1 LEEDNKPKN
10 QATNPASSPAP
21 SPAPSG
27 VKSEEKAGETK
38 VSPAPERGE
47 ETFGALFEESL
58 QHKHFDEGE
67 VVPGTVVS
75 IEKEYVMVDIGDKCE
90 GQVPIEDFRDP
101 SGEVKVQMGDRIEI
115 LVERRQEEQ
124 GVIYLSKSKA
134 EKKKLWENLDNAYR
148 NQTPVTGKVGERV
161 KGGYIVDISGIKAFM
176 PGSQADIRP
185 VRDPDALVGREELF
199 QVLKFNR
206 RRMNLVV
213 SRRGVME
220 KEHREKREHT
230 LAEIE
235 EGMILKGKVKNITDY
250 GAFIDI
256 GGLDGLLHI
265 TDMSWKRTGHPSEL
279 IAVGDEIEVKI
290 LKFDKA
296 NEKVSLGLK
305 QLEPDPWD
313 NIDKKYPVRTVVQG
327 KVVNIT
333 DYGAFVE
340 LEPGVEGLVHVSE
353 MSYSKKRVM
362 PKDMVKPG
370 QMVEAQVLDI
380 DQHNRKINL
389 GMKQVM
395 PNPWELLT
403 QKYPPGSR
411 IKGKVKNI
419 TNFGL
424 FVGVEEGI
432 DGLVHISDL
441 SWVKKFRHPK
451 ELFKKGDELEAV
463 VLDIDPERERFSL
476 GIKQLKPDPWSLVA
490 EKYRPGTKVKG
501 KVVSITDFGA
511 FVELEE
517 GVEGLIHISAL
528 SDQEVKD
535 PKEIVQVGQEITVE
549 VLSVAPRER
558 RIRLSLRAV
567 TMAEEKE
574 QSDQAQTPE
583 WDGTSKL
590 GEIIQKKLA
599 EAKGRELFNAEQ
611 KKKEN
616 SDSRKDKNSKPE
628 K

>member
-1 LEEDNKPKN
+1 LTEENKPKN
-10 QATNPASSPAP
+10 QQPNQEVI
-21 SPAPSG
+21 SG
-27 VKSEEKAGETK
+27 EKAEEKKQVVG
-38 VSPAPERGE
+38 GE

-67 VVPGTVVS
+67 VVTGTVVS

-90 GQVPIEDFRDP
+90 GQVPIEDFKD
-101 SGEVKVQMGDRIEI
+101 SAGEVKVSVGDSIEI

-134 EKKKLWENLDNAYR
+134 EKKRLWENLDQAYR
-148 NQTPVTGKVGERV
+148 NQTPVTGKIAERV
-161 KGGYIVDISGIKAFM
+161 KGGYMVDVHGVRAFM

-185 VRDPDALVGREELF
+185 VRDPDSLVGKEDQF

-206 RRMNLVV
+206 RRLNLVV

-220 KEHREKREHT
+220 KESRQKREHT

-256 GGLDGLLHI
+256 GGVDGLLHI
-265 TDMSWKRTGHPSEL
+265 TDMNWRRLNHPSEM
-279 IAVGDEIEVKI
+279 IAVNDDVEVKV

-296 NEKVSLGLK
+296 TEKISLGMK

-313 NIDKKYPVRTVVQG
+313 NVDKKYPIKTVVAG
-327 KVVNIT
+327 RVVSIT

-353 MSYSKKRVM
+353 MSWSKKRVS
-362 PKDMVKPG
+362 PKELVKPD
-370 QMVEAQVLDI
+370 QQVEAQVLDI
-380 DQHNRKINL
+380 DKQNRKITL

-395 PNPWELLT
+395 QNPWELLAE
-403 QKYPPGSR
+403 KYPRNSR
-411 IKGKVKNI
+411 IHGKIKNI
-419 TNFGL
+419 TNFGV
-424 FVGVEEGI
+424 FVGVEDGV

-451 ELFKKGDELEAV
+451 EAFKKGDEVEAV
-463 VLDIDPERERFSL
+463 VLDVDPERERFSL
-476 GIKQLKPDPWSLVA
+476 GIKQLLADPWSLVA
-490 EKYRPGTKVKG
+490 EKYRPGTRIVG
-501 KVVSITDFGA
+501 KVVSVTDFGA
-511 FVELEE
+511 FVELED
-517 GVEGLIHISAL
+517 GIEGLIHISEL
-528 SDQEVKD
+528 SDQQVKD
-535 PKEIVQVGQEITVE
+535 PKDVVQIGQEVRVE
-549 VLSVAPRER
+549 VLSVDPKER
-558 RIRLSLRAV
+558 RIRLSLRAISQ
-567 TMAEEKE
+567 AEEKE
-574 QSDQAQTPE
+574 QVEHYQAASE

-599 EAKGRELFNAEQ
+599 EAKGRELFTGE
-611 KKKEN
+611 
-616 SDSRKDKNSKPE
+616 KDKDSQPKKGDDKPG

>member
-1 LEEDNKPKN
+1 MEEDKKPKN
-10 QATNPASSPAP
+10 QTSNPAA
-21 SPAPSG
+21 SG
-27 VKSEEKAGETK
+27 SNAGGETGETR
-38 VSPAPERGE
+38 AAGGE
-47 ETFGALFEESL
+47 ENFRALFEESL
-58 QHKHFDEGE
+58 QHRHFDEGE
-67 VVPGTVVS
+67 VVSGTVVS
-75 IEKEYVMVDIGDKCE
+75 IEKEYVMMDIGDKCE
-90 GQVPIEDFRDP
+90 GQVPIEDFKDQN
-101 SGEVKVQMGDRIEI
+101 GEVKVQVGDRIEI
-115 LVERRQEEQ
+115 LVERRQEDQ

-134 EKKKLWENLDNAYR
+134 EKKRLWETLDNAYR
-148 NQTPVTGKVGERV
+148 NQSPVPGRITELV
-161 KGGYIVDISGIKAFM
+161 KGGYIVDISGVKAFM
-176 PGSQADIRP
+176 PRSQADIRP
-185 VRDPDALVGREELF
+185 VREPEALVGKEELF

-220 KEHREKREHT
+220 KEQREKRQHT
-230 LAEIE
+230 LTELE
-235 EGMILKGKVKNITDY
+235 EGMIIKGKVKNLTEY

-256 GGLDGLLHI
+256 GGIDGLLHI
-265 TDMSWKRTGHPSEL
+265 TDMSWKRIAHPSEL
-279 IAVGDEIEVKI
+279 LAVGDEIEVKV
-290 LKFDKA
+290 LKFDKT

-313 NIDKKYPVRTVVQG
+313 NIDKKYPIKTVVQG
-327 KVVNIT
+327 KVVNVT
-333 DYGAFVE
+333 EYGAFLE

-353 MSYSKKRVM
+353 MSYSKKRVI
-362 PKDMVKPG
+362 PKDIVQPG
-370 QMVEAQVLDI
+370 QIVEAQVLDI

-395 PNPWELLT
+395 PNPWELLA
-403 QKYPPGSR
+403 QKYPRGSR

-419 TNFGL
+419 TNFGI

-451 ELFKKGDELEAV
+451 ELFKKGDEVEAV

-476 GIKQLKPDPWSLVA
+476 GIKQLNPDPWSLVA
-490 EKYRPGTKVKG
+490 EKYRPGTRVKG
-501 KVVSITDFGA
+501 KVVSLTDFGA

-517 GVEGLIHISAL
+517 GIEGLIHISAL

-535 PKEIVQVGQEITVE
+535 PKDVVQVGQEITVE
-549 VLSVAPRER
+549 TLSVDPKER

-567 TMAEEKE
+567 TQAEEKE
-574 QSDQAQTPE
+574 QMEQALAPE
-583 WDGTSKL
+583 RDSTSKL
-590 GEIIQKKLA
+590 GEIIQKTLA

-611 KKKEN
+611 KKKAGP
-616 SDSRKDKNSKPE
+616 DTRKEKNSKPE

>member
-1 LEEDNKPKN
+1 LEEENKPKN
-10 QATNPASSPAP
+10 QNSNQEV
-21 SPAPSG
+21 PSG
-27 VKSEEKAGETK
+27 EKAGEK
-38 VSPAPERGE
+38 KEGGARE
-47 ETFGALFEESL
+47 ENFGALFEESL

-67 VVPGTVVS
+67 IVTGVVVS

-90 GQVPIEDFRDP
+90 GQVPIEDFKDAQ
-101 SGEVKVQMGDRIEI
+101 GEVQVKVGEQIEI

-134 EKKKLWENLDNAYR
+134 EKKKLWESLDQAYK
-148 NQTPVTGKVGERV
+148 NQTPIKGKVLERV
-161 KGGYIVDISGIKAFM
+161 KGGYIVEVSTVKAFM

-206 RRMNLVV
+206 RRMNVVV

-220 KEHREKREHT
+220 KDYKQRREHT
-230 LAEIE
+230 LGEVE
-235 EGMILKGKVKNITDY
+235 EGMIIKGRIKNITEY

-256 GGLDGLLHI
+256 GGVDGLLHI
-265 TDMSWKRTGHPSEL
+265 TDMSWKRIGHPSDML
-279 IAVGDEIEVKI
+279 RVGDEIEVKV
-290 LKFDKA
+290 LKFDKTT
-296 NEKVSLGLK
+296 EKVSLGLK

-313 NIDKKYPVRTVVQG
+313 NIDKKYPVKTVVQG

-353 MSYSKKRVM
+353 MSWSRKRVM
-362 PKDMVKPG
+362 TKEVVQPG
-370 QMVEAQVLDI
+370 QMIEAQVLDI
-380 DQHNRKINL
+380 DQQNRKITL

-395 PNPWELLT
+395 PNPWEVLSS
-403 QKYPPGSR
+403 KYPPGSK
-411 IKGKVKNI
+411 IKGTVKNV
-419 TNFGL
+419 TNFGI

-451 ELFKKGDELEAV
+451 ELFKKGDEVECV
-463 VLDIDPERERFSL
+463 VLDVDPGRERFSL
-476 GIKQLKPDPWSLVA
+476 GIKQMTPDPWSLVA
-490 EKYRPGTKVKG
+490 EKYRPGTRVNG

-517 GVEGLIHISAL
+517 GIEGLVHISEL
-528 SDQEVKD
+528 SDQQVKD
-535 PKEIVQVGQEITVE
+535 PKEVVSVGQEIKVE
-549 VLSVAPRER
+549 ILSVDPRER

-567 TMAEEKE
+567 SQAEEKE
-574 QSDQAQTPE
+574 QVEQVQTQQE

-599 EAKGRELFNAEQ
+599 EAKGKELFTGEQ
-611 KKKEN
+611 KEAYKKE
-616 SDSRKDKNSKPE
+616 RNSKQE